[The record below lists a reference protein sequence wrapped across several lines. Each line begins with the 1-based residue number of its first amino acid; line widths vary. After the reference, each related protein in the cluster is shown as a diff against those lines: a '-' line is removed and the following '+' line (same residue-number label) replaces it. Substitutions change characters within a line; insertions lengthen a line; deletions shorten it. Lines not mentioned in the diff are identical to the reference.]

1 MITSQLGHVEENLG
15 NKVKAINTH
24 CFWSPVQ
31 YFAYIYTGE
40 LLHVLFIVFIFS
52 KSIFN
57 LG

>member
-1 MITSQLGHVEENLG
+1 MIASQLGHVEENLG

-40 LLHVLFIVFIFS
+40 LLHDLLFSFFQ
-52 KSIFN
+52 N
-57 LG
+57 LFLT